1 MNQSA
6 LWVRFDQHHFV
17 LGMEWRPLEPTEK
30 LVRST
35 LSQLRREGMQWYASS
50 GLQNFVGTCSAIAQ
64 ARKPMHSAALH
75 LAHLWSQGGLEL
87 FVFGMTE
94 QRVSVVALNERSP
107 VPGFDFIGDMV
118 QAQSL
123 IEEFEAIH
131 EGSVIRRVGDLGMLA
146 NEEQLSAS
154 TVFDMPSTDSRL
166 KKIPSLRTFAVAI
179 ALLALTV
186 AGMAG
191 VYQWQVR
198 DRAQM
203 VSNLPAPPPPDPN
216 PAYNQSVGQRLSTLH
231 LQGQALYQAWIQLI
245 SQLPLTHQGWV
256 LKQVVC
262 QGEQCLADWQR
273 QYGSVADFHAQL
285 PLRTSQAQHL
295 PETKDALTQRIQTS
309 HATPVQAGPRTFSVL
324 ADLPA
329 LATAFRDQ
337 SSWLQDLS
345 LLGGRN
351 LQVEKAP
358 VLNAPANGLVIKQA
372 LHKGAWSAELPLPLA
387 ADLVLPPNATVNELK
402 TTLGPIYSLT
412 GDYYARPDTP

>member
-6 LWVRFDQHHFV
+6 LWVKFDQHHFV
-17 LGMEWRPLEPTEK
+17 LGMEWRPLQPAEK

-35 LSQLRREGMQWYASS
+35 LAQLRREGMQWYASS

-75 LAHLWSQGGLEL
+75 LAHQWSQGGLEL
-87 FVFGMTE
+87 FVFGMSQ
-94 QRVSVVALNERSP
+94 QRVAVVALNERSP
-107 VPGFDFIGDMV
+107 VPGFDFIGDMA

-131 EGSVIRRVGDLGMLA
+131 EGSAIRRVGDLGLLA

-166 KKIPSLRTFAVAI
+166 KKIPSLRSFAVAI
-179 ALLALTV
+179 ALLALAV
-186 AGMAG
+186 ASMAG
-191 VYQWQVR
+191 VYQWQAR

-203 VSNLPAPPPPDPN
+203 LANLPPPPPPDPN
-216 PAYNQSVGQRLSTLH
+216 PAYNQSVSQRLSTLH
-231 LQGQALYQAWIQLI
+231 LQSQALYQAWIQLI
-245 SQLPLTHQGWV
+245 SQLPLAHQGWV
-256 LKQVVC
+256 LTQVVC

-285 PLRTSQAQHL
+285 PVRTSQAQHL
-295 PETKDALTQRIQTS
+295 PVTKDALTQRIQTS
-309 HATPVQAGPRTFSVL
+309 HATPVPAGPRSYAKV
-324 ADLPA
+324 ADLPG
-329 LATAFRDQ
+329 LAAAFRNQ
-337 SSWLQDLS
+337 SSWLQDLG
-345 LLGGRN
+345 LLGGRS

-358 VLNAPANGLVIKQA
+358 VWNAPAEGLVIKQA

-387 ADLVLPPNATVNELK
+387 ADLVLPANATVSELK
-402 TTLGPIYSLT
+402 TTLGPVYSLT
-412 GDYYARPDTP
+412 GDYYARPDSP